1 MIQLIHVVVT
11 HPELFYSSVT
21 ALIVLL
27 IVLAGAMAWSYVLYW
42 QFSTPRQFST
52 LRPEACTGL
61 NVAEHARLSLALPDA
76 LGAASRMRPA
86 ILDYYMREGT
96 LPATNTEAGLLAPD
110 QYHGKSFRSITV
122 LPDGRIEVVFNAL
135 SGVDGGRILYVPTGD
150 WNALSLHS
158 WRCETP
164 DYPLIECVM
173 PSCSYK
179 PTIATPTT
187 PPVVASLPKP
197 AAQQQATQQVT
208 LRTVALFDFGKATLR
223 QEGKKLLDAEVM
235 EKIKADPRAVALFD
249 FGEAASEIVEKTK
262 AEPKT
267 IFIRITGHADR
278 IGSGSYNQKLSER
291 RANSVKHY
299 LVSQGIEES
308 RLQAVGK
315 SGTEPSVDCT
325 GVYGKK
331 AIKCL
336 QDNRRVVVEVVEQPQ
351 SEK

>member
-1 MIQLIHVVVT
+1 MIV
-11 HPELFYSSVT
+11 F
-21 ALIVLL
+21 L
-27 IVLAGAMAWSYVLYW
+27 IVLAGAVAWTYVLYW
-42 QFSTPRQFST
+42 QFSTPRQFSE
-52 LRPEACTGL
+52 LRPKACARL
-61 NVAEHARLSLALPDA
+61 NVVEHTKLSLALPEA

-96 LPATNTEAGLLAPD
+96 LPATNAEADLFAPD

-122 LPDGRIEVVFNAL
+122 LPGGQIEVVLNAL

-179 PTIATPTT
+179 PITTTPTT
-187 PPVVASLPKP
+187 PPVVAQPSKP
-197 AAQQQATQQVT
+197 ATQQQVTQQVT
-208 LRTVALFDFGKATLR
+208 LRAVALFDFGKATLR
-223 QEGKKLLDAEVM
+223 QEGKNLLDAEVM
-235 EKIKADPRAVALFD
+235 EKIKADPRTVALFD
-249 FGEAASEIVEKTK
+249 FGEVSPEVVEKTK
-262 AEPKT
+262 ADSKS
-267 IFIRITGHADR
+267 IFIRITGYTDR
-278 IGSGSYNQKLSER
+278 IGNGSYNQKLSAR
-291 RANSVKHY
+291 RADSVKQY
-299 LVSQGIEES
+299 LLSQGIEES

-315 SGTEPSVDCT
+315 GGTEPAVGCE

-336 QDNRRVVVEVVEQPQ
+336 QDNRRVVVEVVEQ
-351 SEK
+351 